1 MPFTEDREEARHCLG
16 IDFGMSSTVIAR
28 SDRNNKSI
36 FLKEFPG
43 WSRNFPLDREN
54 NNVPVIPSVIHY
66 DDDGSILI
74 GEQVFSQNCSDDPA
88 TAQWM
93 KQYILQNSPAQF
105 PLARG
110 QMTGFR
116 QAATDFLKILLS
128 HVSGTDQKDLLST
141 ADFVFTFPVDAPP
154 DYISWLEETA
164 LSAGFKKYHLIDE
177 AYAAALGYGV
187 NPCSGSKIL
196 MIEFGQDELDVKII
210 AFAEENPHLTQARSR
225 ILGRAGSNFG
235 GSAIDTW
242 ILHHILKKEGW
253 CENEVRMQKTNSE
266 MLRAISRMREK
277 ISRSSEFSVA
287 VTDRISGKE
296 IRGNFRCSDLDRI
309 FDEQGM
315 FDMLNRTLDRALATA
330 QMRGCEETQID
341 AVLMI
346 GECSNLPQATEAVI
360 QRFGNKP
367 VLHDH
372 PVDAV
377 ARGAAMYI
385 PLTPFPN
392 RIKNNY
398 ALRYWD
404 PAAHEHR
411 FRFLVRT
418 GARYPSPGQ
427 VARIIISA
435 SYDSQTRMGL
445 PIFEI
450 RRDDGDS
457 THCNLELISDSWG
470 GIRIAGSA
478 MEGDAAGKSVWVN
491 EGSPMIL
498 VASPPARKSEPRFE
512 LTFTIDMKR
521 NLCVTVKDIIT
532 GLLIK
537 KDTPLVRMA

>member
-1 MPFTEDREEARHCLG
+1 MMMPSTEHRESRHCLG

-28 SDRNNKSI
+28 SDRNNSI
-36 FLKEFPG
+36 YLKEFPG
-43 WSRNFPLDREN
+43 WSRNFPLDGEN
-54 NNVPVIPSVIHY
+54 NNVPVIPSLIHY
-66 DDDGSILI
+66 DDEGSILI
-74 GEQVFSQNCSDDPA
+74 GEQVFSQNCGDDPA

-93 KQYILQNSPAQF
+93 KQYILQNSPAQITGSG
-105 PLARG
+105 RR
-110 QMTGFR
+110 MTGFR
-116 QAATDFLKILLS
+116 QAATDFLIILLS
-128 HVSGTDQKDLLST
+128 RLSGCDQKDLLST
-141 ADFVFTFPVDAPP
+141 AESVFTFPVDAPH

-187 NPCSGSKIL
+187 NPRSGSRIL
-196 MIEFGQDELDVKII
+196 MIEFGQDGLDVKII

-225 ILGRAGSNFG
+225 ILGRAGGNFG
-235 GSAIDTW
+235 GSAIDTC
-242 ILHHILKKEGW
+242 ILHHILKREGW

-266 MLRAISRMREK
+266 ILRAISRMKEK
-277 ISRSSEFSVA
+277 TSRSSELSVP
-287 VTDRISGKE
+287 VTDRVSGRE
-296 IRGNFRCSDLDRI
+296 IRINFGCSDLDRI

-330 QMRGCEETQID
+330 RMRGCEETQID

-346 GECSNLPQATEAVI
+346 GECSNLPQVKKAVI

-385 PLTPFPN
+385 PLTPSPN
-392 RIKNNY
+392 RIRNNY

-435 SYDSQTRMGL
+435 SYDSQTRMGI

-450 RRDDGDS
+450 SRDDGDS
-457 THCNLELISDSWG
+457 THCNLELISDSGG

-478 MEGDAAGKSVWVN
+478 LDGDAAGKSVWVN

-537 KDTPLVRMA
+537 KDTPLVRMT